1 MTRWPPDRGEM
12 PQAPPG
18 DSANSRGTV
27 DGTADAG
34 PMSSGDPMH
43 GPQALGDDP
52 IYGALVQ
59 PRAAAGRRRVLLAED
74 DHDLLQLLAR
84 VLQREGYEVVTAEDG
99 VGLLAELEATTWADP
114 ARRFGAVV
122 ADVNLPGLGALEVLA
137 GLGSADAVPTYLA
150 RAIPARSGAAVV
162 RTGELTP
169 YDAETLATEV
179 IPMGPGTVLEVTLHA
194 GAEEDL
200 RLLRD
205 VTRDLER
212 HGIAVRVRQVPG
224 A

>member
-1 MTRWPPDRGEM
+1 ME
-12 PQAPPG
+12 
-18 DSANSRGTV
+18 
-27 DGTADAG
+27 
-34 PMSSGDPMH
+34 PM
-43 GPQALGDDP
+43 L
-52 IYGALVQ
+52 
-59 PRAAAGRRRVLLAED
+59 
-74 DHDLLQLLAR
+74 
-84 VLQREGYEVVTAEDG
+84 
-99 VGLLAELEATTWADP
+99 
-114 ARRFGAVV
+114 
-122 ADVNLPGLGALEVLA
+122 
-137 GLGSADAVPTYLA
+137 PTYLA